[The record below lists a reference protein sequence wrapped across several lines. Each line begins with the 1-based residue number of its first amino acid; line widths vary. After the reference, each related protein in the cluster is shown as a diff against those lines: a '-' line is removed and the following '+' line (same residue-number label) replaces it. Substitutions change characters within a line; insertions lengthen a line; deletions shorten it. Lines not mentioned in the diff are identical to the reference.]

1 MTYRAQSALMQ
12 ILPGT
17 EEEDRLTHCGGPSS
31 CTGNRSTQD
40 FSTNF
45 FASRGDKW
53 TCKELSAGC
62 TWAIS

>member
-31 CTGNRSTQD
+31 CTGNRSAQD
-40 FSTNF
+40 FSINF
-45 FASRGDKW
+45 FAS
-53 TCKELSAGC
+53 
-62 TWAIS
+62 